1 MITIESNVNK
11 QIAKNL
17 SLDGMDVTKE
27 QQKQILDVIN
37 NKKKVSNE
45 VIRKIAYK

>member
-27 QQKQILDVIN
+27 QQ
-37 NKKKVSNE
+37 NKFLM
-45 VIRKIAYK
+45 